1 MCFSRS
7 PDPACS
13 AFPAAPVVVA
23 ITVVVVPL
31 VVVEVVAPVVAVPV
45 EDSVDE
51 VDELVLVWHVL
62 ETTPFLTR
70 PGGPQWQ

>member
-1 MCFSRS
+1 M
-7 PDPACS
+7 
-13 AFPAAPVVVA
+13 VA